1 MAESKKDVDVS
12 QLKFNRD
19 LNFKTETKTYSPTA
33 TLRPSKRTYLVEEL
47 FFDIEGDPD
56 HVIFK
61 IPEAI
66 AEELQWGE
74 GDTISIETTPD
85 KQGFIMKKADN
96 VNTLVT
102 KEVEKK

>member
-19 LNFKTETKTYSPTA
+19 LNFKKETKTYSPTA
-33 TLRPSKRTYLVEEL
+33 TLRPRKRTYPVEEI

-66 AEELQWGE
+66 AEELQWNE
-74 GDTISIETTPD
+74 GDTISFESTPD
-85 KQGFIMKKADN
+85 KQGFILKK
-96 VNTLVT
+96 
-102 KEVEKK
+102 VEKK